1 MQSMYYS
8 KPEDFINREI
18 SWLEFNQRVLDEA
31 ADISNPLLERLKFLA
46 IVSSNLDEFFMVR
59 VGSLNDQINAG
70 FSKPDA
76 TGLTPAAQLEKIA
89 RRTDIMVAKEYCLW
103 SKKLVPEL
111 RDKGINILSPRELDQ
126 FQTDYLSD
134 YFDSVIYPV
143 LTPMAVDPGR
153 PFPLI
158 QNKTLNISVLIHNSA
173 PDEEDIFATVQ

>member
-1 MQSMYYS
+1 MYYS

-103 SKKLVPEL
+103 SKKTC
-111 RDKGINILSPRELDQ
+111 S
-126 FQTDYLSD
+126 
-134 YFDSVIYPV
+134 
-143 LTPMAVDPGR
+143 
-153 PFPLI
+153 
-158 QNKTLNISVLIHNSA
+158 
-173 PDEEDIFATVQ
+173 